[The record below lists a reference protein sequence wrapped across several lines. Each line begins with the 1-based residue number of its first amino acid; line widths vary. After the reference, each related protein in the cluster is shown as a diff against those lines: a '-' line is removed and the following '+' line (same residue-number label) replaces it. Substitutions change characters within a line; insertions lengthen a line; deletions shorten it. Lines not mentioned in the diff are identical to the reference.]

1 MERPVSNRFRKGIER
16 NLGCRIGHD
25 NLGVKQTNESDEK
38 TNANGN
44 GPFQCEGDGIENG
57 FTDICEGKKNKDKA
71 FNKDGSEGNLPRI
84 PHLQD
89 DRIGKVGIKPHAW
102 S

>member
-1 MERPVSNRFRKGIER
+1 MMRKPVKKNPDEGDDDSDAHAVERPVSNRFRKGIER

-44 GPFQCEGDGIENG
+44 GPV
-57 FTDICEGKKNKDKA
+57 
-71 FNKDGSEGNLPRI
+71 S
-84 PHLQD
+84 
-89 DRIGKVGIKPHAW
+89 V
-102 S
+102 